1 MLKLLL
7 SATTDEAGNISA
19 PKVLEADA
27 SAYGN
32 ELAALQAAS
41 QFIDK
46 QGLQSLRVTY
56 GNGVV
61 NLLKGDDVARKADDL
76 FYSANAFNLRAVPDL
91 AAPEL
96 SFGEPDRA
104 RNIDEA
110 AHSALRIAQKFNRK
124 VSFMFNNVAVRDVE
138 PKAFITK
145 ADVDAVK
152 ARYKEGHKAVYGAGG
167 GFTA

>member
-1 MLKLLL
+1 MLKLFL
-7 SATTDEAGNISA
+7 SATADDAGNMSA
-19 PKVLEADA
+19 AKAFEADA

-61 NLLKGDDVARKADDL
+61 NLLKGDDIARKADDL
-76 FYSANAFNLRAVPDL
+76 FYSANAFSLRDL
-91 AAPEL
+91 PSLTAPEL
-96 SFGEPDRA
+96 KLGEPERA
-104 RNIDEA
+104 RNINEA

-124 VSFMFNNVAVRDVE
+124 VSFQFNHVTVRDVE
-138 PKAFITK
+138 PKAVITK
-145 ADVDAVK
+145 ADIDEVA
-152 ARYKEGHKAVYGAGG
+152 ARYSEGYKAAFGAGG
-167 GFTA
+167 GFKA

>member
-76 FYSANAFNLRAVPDL
+76 FYIGNAFSLRNVPSL
-91 AAPEL
+91 TAPEL
-96 SFGEPDRA
+96 NLGEPVSA

-110 AHSALRIAQKFNRK
+110 AYSALRIAQKFNRK
-124 VSFMFNNVAVRDVE
+124 VSFMFNHVAVRDVE
-138 PKAFITK
+138 PKAVITK
-145 ADVDAVK
+145 ADLDAVT
-152 ARYKEGHKAVYGAGG
+152 ARYDEGFKALYGAGG
-167 GFTA
+167 GFKV